1 MACKDG
7 KIFRVGVIENNF
19 GGSIIS
25 LMDKFSKPAKIKERH
40 KNEIE
45 MERRALSDQPEK
57 FEAWL
62 KHRQYLADKDKEST
76 RNQITIWITI
86 PIALV
91 VGSAI
96 LAWMYSS

>member
-1 MACKDG
+1 MNAPG
-7 KIFRVGVIENNF
+7 NVFIFLIIAALV

-25 LMDKFSKPAKIKERH
+25 VMGKFSKPAKIKERY

-45 MERRALSDQPEK
+45 MERKALSDQPEK

-62 KHRQYLADKDKEST
+62 GNRQYLADKDKEST
-76 RNQITIWITI
+76 KNQITIWITI
-86 PIALV
+86 PIALI

>member
-1 MACKDG
+1 MNASG
-7 KIFRVGVIENNF
+7 NIFVFVIVAAVV

-25 LMDKFSKPAKIKERH
+25 LMDKFSKPAKIKERY

-45 MERRALSDQPEK
+45 MERKALSDQPEK

-62 KHRQYLADKDKEST
+62 SHRQYLANKDKEST
-76 RNQITIWITI
+76 RNQITIWITV

>member
-1 MACKDG
+1 VNG
-7 KIFRVGVIENNF
+7 PGNIFVFIIVAALI

-25 LMDKFSKPAKIKERH
+25 LVDKFSKPAKIKERY

-45 MERRALSDQPEK
+45 MERKALSDQPEK

-62 KHRQYLADKDKEST
+62 SHRQYLANKDKETT
-76 RNQITIWITI
+76 RNQITIWITV

>member
-1 MACKDG
+1 MNAPG
-7 KIFRVGVIENNF
+7 NIFVFVIVAAIV

-25 LMDKFSKPAKIKERH
+25 LMDKFSKPAKIKERY

-45 MERRALSDQPEK
+45 MERKALSDQPEK

-62 KHRQYLADKDKEST
+62 GHRQYLADRDKEST
-76 RNQITIWITI
+76 KNQITIWITI
-86 PIALV
+86 PIALIL
-91 VGSAI
+91 GSAI

>member
-1 MACKDG
+1 MNAPG
-7 KIFRVGVIENNF
+7 NVIVF
-19 GGSIIS
+19 VIVAAIVGGSIIS

>member
-1 MACKDG
+1 VNAPG
-7 KIFRVGVIENNF
+7 NIFVFVIVAAF
-19 GGSIIS
+19 VGGSIIS
-25 LMDKFSKPAKIKERH
+25 LMDRYSKPAKIKERY

-45 MERRALSDQPEK
+45 MERKALSDQPEK

-62 KHRQYLADKDKEST
+62 SHRQYLANKDKEST
-76 RNQITIWITI
+76 RNQITIWITV

>member
-1 MACKDG
+1 MSAPG
-7 KIFRVGVIENNF
+7 NVFVFVIVAAIV

-62 KHRQYLADKDKEST
+62 RHRQYLADKDKEST

-86 PIALV
+86 PVALV
-91 VGSAI
+91 VGSVI

>member
-1 MACKDG
+1 MNG
-7 KIFRVGVIENNF
+7 PGNIFVFIIVAALI

-25 LMDKFSKPAKIKERH
+25 LVDKFSKPAKIKERY

-45 MERRALSDQPEK
+45 MERKALSDQPEK

-62 KHRQYLADKDKEST
+62 SHRQYLANKDKETT
-76 RNQITIWITI
+76 RNQITIWITV